1 MRGTLLMRRE
11 SELRQQAQEAIKGLI
26 VRLSGW
32 SDQSGDLLD
41 IIDVLMQVDKKI
53 TTTKNPEALVN
64 RLVNYIRSVAIKGRL
79 HFPDEEEKLM
89 IDLGIIGQKAG
100 LNGAY
105 MADFSDK
112 SQFYG
117 MLEEVPQH

>member
-1 MRGTLLMRRE
+1 MYTRYFTLSE

>member
-1 MRGTLLMRRE
+1 MQRE

-89 IDLGIIGQKAG
+89 IDLGIIGQNEVNPQTWTTLLSCFLG
-100 LNGAY
+100 G
-105 MADFSDK
+105 
-112 SQFYG
+112 QFPVFYRG
-117 MLEEVPQH
+117 

>member
-1 MRGTLLMRRE
+1 MRGTLLMQRE

>member
-1 MRGTLLMRRE
+1 MYTRYFTLSE

-26 VRLSGW
+26 VRLIGW

>member
-1 MRGTLLMRRE
+1 MRGTLLMQRE

-26 VRLSGW
+26 VRLSGG

-53 TTTKNPEALVN
+53 TTPKNPEALVN

-117 MLEEVPQH
+117 ILEEVPQH

>member
-1 MRGTLLMRRE
+1 MQKE
-11 SELRQQAQEAIKGLI
+11 SELRQQAQRDIQGLI
-26 VRLSGW
+26 VKLSEW
-32 SDQSGDLLD
+32 PDQSGDLLD
-41 IIDVLMQVDKKI
+41 IIDVLTQVDKKI
-53 TTTKNPEALVN
+53 GTVRNPEALVN

-79 HFPDEEEKLM
+79 HFPDDEEKLM
-89 IDLGIIGQKAG
+89 IDLGTIGQKAG

>member
-1 MRGTLLMRRE
+1 MRGTLLMQRE

-79 HFPDEEEKLM
+79 HFPNEEEKLM

>member
-1 MRGTLLMRRE
+1 MRRE
-11 SELRQQAQEAIKGLI
+11 SELRQQAQAAIKGLI
-26 VRLSGW
+26 VRLSEW

-53 TTTKNPEALVN
+53 TTVKNPEALVN

-89 IDLGIIGQKAG
+89 IDLGTIGQKAG

>member
-1 MRGTLLMRRE
+1 MRGTLLMQRE

-53 TTTKNPEALVN
+53 TTAKNPEALVN

-117 MLEEVPQH
+117 ILEEVPQH

>member
-1 MRGTLLMRRE
+1 MRGTLLMQRE

-53 TTTKNPEALVN
+53 TTAKNPEALVN